1 MAKHARFQVDSRLA
15 KLLSQEYT
23 SSERAL
29 KELVDNAWDADA
41 DEVRIS
47 LPAPMSHDSIVI
59 ADDGTGMTRAEL
71 ERHYLFI
78 AADRRSTRG
87 ERTAVKKRLVK
98 GRKGIGKFAGLMVAS
113 DMALETRARGSCC
126 RFAVRLEELAKVQDI
141 ERLPIAVEQDSCEPH
156 QHGTVVTLS
165 GLLSGLSFPD
175 PKRVRQ
181 VLLQEYGRATDF
193 IIYVDGKP
201 LGIDDVH
208 GTYNSFELDVLGVG
222 PVKLD
227 FAIAEGK
234 AVTRQ
239 PGLVIRVDGKTVG
252 RPSMLG
258 LDQQDDFPQ
267 KLLSKLHGEI
277 DASGLREHVTAGW
290 DAIIENSELL
300 AAVQAAVLPKLREAF
315 KDRYGREI
323 QLAQARL
330 QREVNERLA
339 RLPEHR
345 RAYTERAVQKILER
359 YYGEPPAKY
368 EPFVFVL
375 LEAMEHTD
383 YGAVL
388 EHLAQAPRRDVAAVA
403 DALNDFGLAEIA
415 FFVTQASARTTFLD
429 KLELLANEP
438 ATLEAQMHKALE
450 NNLWILGPEFSV
462 FASNKTLKSTAD
474 RVGQKVS
481 DERRRDRPD
490 LLLSENLR
498 GEYLLIEFKR
508 PSHALRRAD
517 YTQATDYRHELRKLS
532 TKPVR
537 ILVVGGSRDP
547 DFPTENREPDVEAWT
562 FADLIGAARRQL
574 DWRLSASGLQQQAV

>member
-41 DEVRIS
+41 EEVRIS
-47 LPAPMSHDSIVI
+47 LPAPLSQAPIVV

-78 AADRRSTRG
+78 AADRRSARG
-87 ERTAVKKRLVK
+87 ERTAKKQRLVK

-113 DMALETRARGSCC
+113 DMTLETRARGSCS
-126 RFAVRLEELAKVQDI
+126 RFAVRLDDLAKVEDI
-141 ERLPIAVEQDSCEPH
+141 ERLPIAIAQEECDPSE
-156 QHGTVVTLS
+156 HGTTVTLS
-165 GLLSGLSFPD
+165 RLIQGLAFPD
-175 PKRVRQ
+175 AKRLRQ
-181 VLLQEYGRATDF
+181 VLLQEYGRATNF
-193 IIYVDGKP
+193 TIYVDGKP
-201 LGIDDVH
+201 LGIDDVQ
-208 GTYNSFELDVLGVG
+208 GTYNTHEFDVDGVG
-222 PVKLD
+222 LVKLE

-239 PGLVIRVDGKTVG
+239 PGLVIRVDGKAIG
-252 RPSMLG
+252 KPSMLG
-258 LDQQDDFPQ
+258 LDRQDDFPQ

-290 DAIIENSELL
+290 DAIVENSELL
-300 AAVQAAVLPKLREAF
+300 AAVQDAVLPKLRDAF
-315 KDRYGREI
+315 KERYGREI

-330 QREVNERLA
+330 QREVKERLS

-345 RAYTERAVQKILER
+345 RAYTERAVQRILER
-359 YYGEPPAKY
+359 FYGEPPAKY

-375 LEAMEHTD
+375 LEAMEHAD

-388 EHLAQAPRRDVAAVA
+388 EHLALAQRRDVSAVA
-403 DALNDFGLAEIA
+403 DALHEFGLAEMA
-415 FFVTQASARTTFLD
+415 FLITQASARTAFLD
-429 KLELLANEP
+429 KLEGLADEP
-438 ATLEAQMHKALE
+438 TTLEAQMHKALE
-450 NNLWILGPEFSV
+450 SNLWVLGPEFSV
-462 FASNKTLKSTAD
+462 FASNRTLKSIAD
-474 RVGQKVS
+474 RVGQTVAE
-481 DERRRDRPD
+481 ERRRDRPD
-490 LLLSENLR
+490 LLLSESLR

-537 ILVVGGSRDP
+537 VLVVGGRRDP

-562 FADLIGAARRQL
+562 FKDLISAARRQL
-574 DWRLSASGLQQQAV
+574 DWQLSASRS

>member
-1 MAKHARFQVDSRLA
+1 MKQ
-15 KLLSQEYT
+15 
-23 SSERAL
+23 
-29 KELVDNAWDADA
+29 
-41 DEVRIS
+41 
-47 LPAPMSHDSIVI
+47 
-59 ADDGTGMTRAEL
+59 
-71 ERHYLFI
+71 
-78 AADRRSTRG
+78 
-87 ERTAVKKRLVK
+87 RLVK

-113 DMALETRARGSCC
+113 DMALETRARGSCS

-141 ERLPIAVEQDSCEPH
+141 ERLPIAVEQEACDPN
-156 QHGTVVTLS
+156 QHGTMVTLS
-165 GLLSGLSFPD
+165 GLLFGLAFPD
-175 PKRVRQ
+175 PKRLRQ
-181 VLLQEYGRATDF
+181 VLLQEYGRAADF
-193 IIYVDGKP
+193 IIYVDDKP
-201 LGIDDVH
+201 LGIDDVD
-208 GTYNSFELDVLGVG
+208 GTYSSHDLDVPGVG
-222 PVKLD
+222 PVRLD

-239 PGLVIRVDGKTVG
+239 PGIVIRVDGKTVG
-252 RPSMLG
+252 KPSMLG

-300 AAVQAAVLPKLREAF
+300 AAVREAVLPKLREAF
-315 KDRYGREI
+315 KERYGREI

-403 DALNDFGLAEIA
+403 DALHDFGLAEMA
-415 FFVTQASARTTFLD
+415 FLVTQASARTAFLD
-429 KLELLANEP
+429 KLETLASEP
-438 ATLEAQMHKALE
+438 ATLEAQVHRAME
-450 NNLWILGPEFSV
+450 NNLWILGLEFSV
-462 FASNKTLKSTAD
+462 FASNKTLKNIAD
-474 RVGQKVS
+474 RVGQKVA

-490 LLLSENLR
+490 LLLNENLR

-532 TKPVR
+532 TKPIRV
-537 ILVVGGSRDP
+537 LVIGGSRDP

-562 FADLIGAARRQL
+562 FTDLIGAARRQL
-574 DWRLSASGLQQQAV
+574 DWQLSASRA

>member
-41 DEVRIS
+41 EEVRIA
-47 LPAPMSHDSIVI
+47 LPTPLSQAPIVV

-71 ERHYLFI
+71 EGHYLFI
-78 AADRRSTRG
+78 AADRRSARG
-87 ERTAVKKRLVK
+87 ERTPIKQRLVK
-98 GRKGIGKFAGLMVAS
+98 GRKGIGKFAGLMLAS
-113 DMALETRARGSCC
+113 DMTLETRARGSCS
-126 RFAVRLEELAKVQDI
+126 RFAVRLDELAKVDDI
-141 ERLPIAVEQDSCEPH
+141 ERLPIVINQEVCDASE
-156 QHGTVVTLS
+156 HGTTVTLS
-165 GLLSGLSFPD
+165 SLLQGLTFPD
-175 PKRVRQ
+175 PKRLRQ

-193 IIYVDGKP
+193 TIYVDGKP
-201 LGIDDVH
+201 LGIDDVD
-208 GTYNSFELDVLGVG
+208 GTYSTHILDVEGVG
-222 PVKLD
+222 TVRLE

-239 PGLVIRVDGKTVG
+239 PGLVIRVDGKSVG
-252 RPSMLG
+252 KPSMLG

-277 DASGLREHVTAGW
+277 DASGLRDHVTAGW

-300 AAVQAAVLPKLREAF
+300 ASVQEAVLPKLRDAF
-315 KDRYGREI
+315 KERYGREI

-330 QREVNERLA
+330 QREVKERLS

-345 RAYTERAVQKILER
+345 RSYTEQAVPRILER
-359 YYGEPPAKY
+359 FYGEPPARY

-375 LEAMEHTD
+375 LEAMEHAD
-383 YGAVL
+383 YGTVL
-388 EHLAQAPRRDVAAVA
+388 QHLAQAPRRDVTAVA
-403 DALNDFGLAEIA
+403 DALHEFGLAEMA
-415 FFVTQASARTTFLD
+415 FLVTQASARTAFLD
-429 KLELLANEP
+429 KLEALADEP
-438 ATLEAQMHKALE
+438 TTLEAQMHKALE
-450 NNLWILGPEFSV
+450 NNLWVLGPEFSV
-462 FASNKTLKSTAD
+462 FASNRTLRSIAE
-474 RVGQKVS
+474 RVGQTVA

-532 TKPVR
+532 TKPVKV
-537 ILVVGGSRDP
+537 LVVGGSRDP

-562 FADLIGAARRQL
+562 FTDLIGAARRQL
-574 DWRLSASGLQQQAV
+574 DWQLSASQM